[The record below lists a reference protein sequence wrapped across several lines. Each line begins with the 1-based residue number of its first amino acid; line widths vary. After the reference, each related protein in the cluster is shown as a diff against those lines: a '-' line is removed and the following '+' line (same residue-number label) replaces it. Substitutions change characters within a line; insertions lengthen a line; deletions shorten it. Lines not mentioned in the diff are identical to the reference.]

1 MRLRPSWGGGIR
13 SVIRSAATCF
23 HPLQI
28 VVVIQIPS
36 DDEFLMAEFE
46 GTRGKLPSTY
56 IEYI

>member
-1 MRLRPSWGGGIR
+1 MVVRLRCSWGGGIR
-13 SVIRSAATCF
+13 SATCF

-28 VVVIQIPS
+28 VVVIQIPG